1 MWSERW
7 LVNGHLSGSA
17 STLTLPCTSF
27 LDFRSCSTFCR
38 SCWGGRS
45 ACPCSSSQPAT
56 WCRRWRCCIICLNN
70 ICDFHI
76 SCVCVF
82 CTFWIMCHLS
92 SWDLFLERVGKFSAS
107 PLALLWHFIT
117 YRHQDWCWYYFV
129 QIRFCCS
136 LYTHCVM
143 IVVTLYYP
151 NVTKTD
157 ACTRAFDLGTTMD
170 VLWLD
175 CLMLYFLL

>member
-1 MWSERW
+1 MIGRLRPNVSPYHASVQRSEPKMGA
-7 LVNGHLSGSA
+7 NKKSA
-17 STLTLPCTSF
+17 AASVPRANTLPKSWRTCRLTFSF
-27 LDFRSCSTFCR
+27 L
-38 SCWGGRS
+38 
-45 ACPCSSSQPAT
+45 SSSLQNL
-56 WCRRWRCCIICLNN
+56 WFSYFICM
-70 ICDFHI
+70 CF
-76 SCVCVF
+76 F
-82 CTFWIMCHLS
+82 CTFWIMRHLS

-143 IVVTLYYP
+143 IGVTLYYP